1 MTSRPTTR
9 SAPPDPQI
17 DHSAGAAE
25 LRGEVYRPPE
35 YLDYLADAAA
45 AMKAI
50 RLIVY
55 AGLASFIVL
64 ALYGFVLIYKLT
76 SDVHLMVGQAGA
88 MTQQMQAMTRS
99 MANLNGSVGG
109 MASDLSQMNGA
120 IAGLQGSVTR
130 MSDAVTLMQHSA
142 SNIDQS
148 MGPVMGSINRFF
160 PFGFSGYPGAP
171 PYAR

>member
-1 MTSRPTTR
+1 MTKGPSNESTP
-9 SAPPDPQI
+9 ADPQI

-55 AGLASFIVL
+55 ASLASFIIL

-76 SDVHLMVGQAGA
+76 SDVHLMVGQAGV
-88 MTQQMQAMTRS
+88 MTQQMQAMARS
-99 MANLNGSVGG
+99 MANLNGSIGG
-109 MASDLSQMNGA
+109 MAYDLSQMKGDV
-120 IAGLQGSVTR
+120 AGLDGSVTR

-160 PFGFSGYPGAP
+160 PFGYSGYPGSP